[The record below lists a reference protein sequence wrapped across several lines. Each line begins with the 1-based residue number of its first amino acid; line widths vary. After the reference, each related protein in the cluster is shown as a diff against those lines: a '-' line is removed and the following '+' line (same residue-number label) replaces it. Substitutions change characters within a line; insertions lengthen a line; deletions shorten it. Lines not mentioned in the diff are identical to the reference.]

1 MTRARTVAGG
11 TGSLA
16 DYLDKRHIHPRAQ
29 AATRDELLES
39 LAGGLHAAGALGDV
53 RAFVR
58 AVRLRMTQ
66 GANGFHGI
74 ALLAAQSRAVNGP
87 AAAFARIP
95 PELGWRGADDRPV
108 RDVFLLAAPASSAT
122 PTAHVPTPS
131 SPATPPTRASAGCW
145 RRPVPPMICTTCS
158 GSSAERPWRVAPFS
172 FRTAGRGHTA
182 HLPYSPTTTRA
193 RPPSATPLSGWSFRL
208 PSPTPFTK
216 GHDARRGGAPDSE
229 TPIARV

>member
-74 ALLAAQSRAVNGP
+74 ALLAAQNRAVNGP

-108 RDVFLLAAPASSAT
+108 RDVFLLAAPRKLRDTDCA
-122 PTAHVPTPS
+122 
-131 SPATPPTRASAGCW
+131 RAYSVLA
-145 RRPVPPMICTTCS
+145 R
-158 GSSAERPWRVAPFS
+158 
-172 FRTAGRGHTA
+172 HTA
-182 HLPYSPTTTRA
+182 HPGFRRMLAAARTTDD
-193 RPPSATPLSGWSFRL
+193 LYDLFRL
-208 PSPTPFTK
+208 I
-216 GHDARRGGAPDSE
+216 R
-229 TPIARV
+229 